1 LICSAAA
8 CRLRPAHRAT
18 AGSLISVY
26 KFYVGGAVV
35 TAVLLIGLLLA
46 YRFIQIDIIEAS
58 NNVRGLE
65 AAVNELAGKRL
76 LTWESEHG
84 IDGLKFSR
92 IMRRTE

>member
-1 LICSAAA
+1 
-8 CRLRPAHRAT
+8 
-18 AGSLISVY
+18 
-26 KFYVGGAVV
+26 V